1 MRLMNPGP
9 RWGSD
14 LGMRRAG
21 LPRGRTMGMERA
33 VSERRSEFRLADV
46 MAPLVVEAER
56 RGGVV
61 KMDVDDAIRVQARAT
76 TVVEIVHRLLENAR
90 VHAEG
95 TPVSIRA
102 DWVGALVHLHVTDAG
117 PGLPAKHRAR
127 AVGAGWRRPD
137 SPGGGL
143 GLFIASELARE
154 QGGFIRLEEGPEGGL
169 RVLLALVA
177 APSGES

>member
-1 MRLMNPGP
+1 MRLMSPGP

-14 LGMRRAG
+14 LGIRRAG
-21 LPRGRTMGMERA
+21 VRARTIGMERA

-46 MAPLVVEAER
+46 MAPVVVEAER
-56 RGGVV
+56 QGGVV
-61 KMDVDDAIRVQARAT
+61 KIDVHDAIRVQARAT

-90 VHAEG
+90 LHAEG
-95 TPVSIRA
+95 APVSIRA
-102 DWVGALVHLHVTDAG
+102 EKVGALVHLRVADAG

-127 AVGAGWRRPD
+127 AVAAGWRRPG
-137 SPGGGL
+137 SPGSGL

-154 QGGFIRLEEGPEGGL
+154 QGGFVRLEEGPEGGL
-169 RVLLALVA
+169 SVLLALVA

>member
-9 RWGSD
+9 SWGSD
-14 LGMRRAG
+14 PGLRRAAV
-21 LPRGRTMGMERA
+21 RERMMGMESA

-56 RGGVV
+56 QGAVV
-61 KMDVDDAIRVQARAT
+61 KMDVDGAIRVQARAT

-90 VHAEG
+90 CHAGGSPGAIRAEG
-95 TPVSIRA
+95 
-102 DWVGALVHLHVTDAG
+102 VGAVVHLRVVDAG

-127 AVGAGWRRPD
+127 AVSAGWRRPD

-154 QGGFIRLEEGPEGGL
+154 QGGFVRLEEGPDGGL
-169 RVLLALVA
+169 SVLLALVA